1 MVEEA
6 WEMIESKK
14 IQILFVDDNPDEFVL
29 MEWLCSR
36 ASSYETKL
44 TCVSSIEEACDVI
57 DKQKFDIILLDNKLH
72 KNDDFRT
79 SVPILR
85 SKRFVGPIGIV
96 SSSIEPEYFQEFEQ
110 YGADFRIGKNELD
123 RNALGFIID
132 EFAGKKDQLPDD

>member
-1 MVEEA
+1 MMEKTLEKTD
-6 WEMIESKK
+6 SKE

-36 ASSYETKL
+36 ASSYETNL
-44 TCVSSIEEACDVI
+44 ICVSSIEEACDVI
-57 DKQKFDIILLDNKLH
+57 EKQKIDIILLDNKLH

-79 SVPILR
+79 SVPVIR
-85 SKRFVGPIGIV
+85 AKSFVGPIGIV

-132 EFAGKKDQLPDD
+132 EFAGKKSQLPDD